1 MTPRER
7 FYRVASH
14 PPKWPDKICN
24 EFVGFRSAGILDEEP
39 YGLKALADY
48 IGVPD
53 YADPIPDPVFGYTE
67 LDDRILNKFNTDF
80 RYVPNR
86 LLSSLPHEASL
97 RGQLEVLPNGYLRGF
112 YGTLW
117 KPAYGTSRPYGIR
130 SGIPRLHLAPDTEQ
144 PGAKLKSLQ
153 DIEDYPFW
161 PDTESTKAR
170 HIMEVNAKKAGKL
183 AKRLQ
188 ETTDFAIVGGA
199 AAYSSER
206 HHFVRGFTQW
216 FKDMK
221 QNPEFYHA
229 FATKM
234 LQIGMDTNEIMLNA
248 IGDYIDRVHAG
259 PGDMG
264 FQQGPMISLEHFR
277 EFCVPYQEKAITQI
291 KKFTKARIY
300 AHMCGSIH
308 LYLEDLAAMGIDMVG
323 QQINPNTFHMEPE
336 RLHRDFGDVIT
347 FWGGIDTQIVLV
359 SYTKDMIR
367 DWIRRVIYALAP
379 GHVVASNHSIGP
391 DAPPENIWFAHECI
405 EEFSQLVYGT

>member
-7 FYRVASH
+7 FCRVTSH

-24 EFVGFRSAGILDEEP
+24 EFVGFRTACILDEEP
-39 YGLKALADY
+39 YGLKAVADY

-53 YADPIPDPVFGYTE
+53 YADPAPDPVFGYTE
-67 LDDRILNKFNTDF
+67 VDDRILEKFNTDF

-86 LLSSLPHEASL
+86 LLSSLPHETSL
-97 RGQLEVLPNGYLRGF
+97 RGQIETLPNGYFRGF

-117 KPAYGTSRPYGIR
+117 KPAYGTSRSYGTR
-130 SGIPRLHLAPDTEQ
+130 PGVPRLHLAPDAEQ
-144 PGAKLKSLQ
+144 PGAQLKTLQ
-153 DIEDYPFW
+153 DIEDYPYW

-170 HIMEVNAKKAGKL
+170 QIMESNARQAAKL
-183 AKRLQ
+183 AKRLH
-188 ETTDFAIVGGA
+188 ETTDYAIVGGA

-216 FKDMK
+216 FKDLK
-221 QNPEFYHA
+221 KNPEFYHA
-229 FATKM
+229 FAAKM

-277 EFCVPYQEKAITQI
+277 EFCVPYQEKAIAQI

-308 LYLEDLAAMGIDMVG
+308 LYLGDLAAMGIDMVG
-323 QQINPNTFHMEPE
+323 QQINPNTYHMEPE
-336 RLHRDFGDVIT
+336 RLHRDFGDIIT
-347 FWGGIDTQIVLV
+347 FWGGLDTQIVLV
-359 SYTKDMIR
+359 SYNKEMIR
-367 DWIRRVIYALAP
+367 DWVQRVIYALAP

-391 DAPPENIWFAHECI
+391 DAAPENIWFAHECI
-405 EEFSQLVYGT
+405 EEFSKLVYG